1 VNVAYGD
8 HAHERRIAMMS
19 KYDPN
24 NFFRF
29 NAHIPP
35 QRMTGGECPE

>member
-1 VNVAYGD
+1 MKFAYGD
-8 HAHERRIAMMS
+8 HAHERLTAVMS
-19 KYDPN
+19 TQGPN
-24 NFFRF
+24 NLFRF